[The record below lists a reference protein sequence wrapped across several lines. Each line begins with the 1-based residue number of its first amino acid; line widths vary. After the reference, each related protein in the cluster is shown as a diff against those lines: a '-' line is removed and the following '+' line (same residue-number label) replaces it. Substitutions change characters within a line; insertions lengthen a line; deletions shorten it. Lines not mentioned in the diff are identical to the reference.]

1 MYRYLKIA
9 GIIISFFCI
18 IQMNLFQTQFWII
31 PFVYTILICWYS
43 NTNPGKGAGHIAIMV
58 AMAGRYLLTP
68 LSIYGTGQLS
78 SFARQ
83 YSYLNEAT
91 ILIIYEMVTVFI
103 TLWLLDKKYKRKI
116 DEYHRIDPINRF
128 PVINFSVGNMFFFL
142 AVSAWLFIAFF
153 YKNLV
158 GGFSVLISGALN
170 EMREVEQVEYNASN
184 IIGGIIWQTLC
195 IWLYTYIVVKQRN
208 KLENTASNRPVIVAI
223 VLTAFTII
231 LSFIDQAGLSR
242 WFTIVM
248 TGATVSCLI
257 RLFPDK
263 RKTIVATV
271 ITPAALLV
279 LFITLFKNVGL
290 ILGEGTV
297 KDAFFD
303 LFDPSKMD
311 IYFAGPVNVNNAYYL
326 VKNYDLNVF
335 TIFND
340 ICNNMPIVNHYMDTR
355 ATSVYAYN
363 ESLGRIY
370 ENNAGDQIIPL
381 IGQSMIYFS
390 EILAPVLS
398 CISVWVACWADYKF
412 SKCKNFMFFAYA
424 FIAVWFG
431 VESMML
437 NLTITCSWIYNRI
450 IPFVI
455 ALSITNKAAGIYK
468 S

>member
-1 MYRYLKIA
+1 
-9 GIIISFFCI
+9 
-18 IQMNLFQTQFWII
+18 
-31 PFVYTILICWYS
+31 
-43 NTNPGKGAGHIAIMV
+43 
-58 AMAGRYLLTP
+58 
-68 LSIYGTGQLS
+68 
-78 SFARQ
+78 
-83 YSYLNEAT
+83 
-91 ILIIYEMVTVFI
+91 MVTVFI

-208 KLENTASNRPVIVAI
+208 KLENTASNRPFIGAI

-297 KDAFFD
+297 KDALLD

-381 IGQSMIYFS
+381 IGQSMMYFS

-398 CISVWVACWADYKF
+398 CISVWVACWAGYKF

-437 NLTITCSWIYNRI
+437 NVTITCSWIYNRI